1 MAARLREW
9 HTKNLRRLPGLKFM
23 RTLGVCDVS
32 DEPFQLT
39 AATLGLGEAR
49 RDLAE
54 LGRTL
59 DFIKVSKREKDESL
73 TAFAA
78 DKDEVTASYRR
89 R

>member
-1 MAARLREW
+1 
-9 HTKNLRRLPGLKFM
+9 M

-32 DEPFQLT
+32 DEPFHEPFQLT